1 MKFWKILGTLI
12 VVGAVASVAFAS
24 AAKLNLNSQGVQAGN
39 VPVPRCQGD
48 AAVSVSYGTH
58 YDNTISAILVDT
70 VTVSGIADACVST
83 AAAACAHTID
93 VVLTFGPPAPASQD
107 LGTQCITSSPFVY
120 LLLPGSQPSA
130 ADLTDVHVLIK

>member
-58 YDNTISAILVDT
+58 YENSISSFLVDT
-70 VTVSGIADACVST
+70 VTVSGIADTCMST
-83 AAAACAHTID
+83 PSAPHAIE
-93 VVLTFGPPAPASQD
+93 VVLTFGPPAFGSQN
-107 LGTQCITSSPFVY
+107 LGTKSILASSVVY
-120 LLLPGSQPSA
+120 LLPPGSQPSA